1 MLNHPHVYAVADKA
15 HRFMTDP
22 EAGRVVDGVA
32 GPRKRDQSII
42 ITGESGAGK
51 TEAAK

>member
-1 MLNHPHVYAVADKA
+1 MYAVADKA

-22 EAGRVVDGVA
+22 SAGRLSGGVA
-32 GPRKRDQSII
+32 GSRKRDQSII